1 MTSVNVTTTKN
12 TVTVN
17 GETRVV
23 TVKTAGPQGTFTD
36 GNLGDVTVSSNGT
49 AIAINTGAV
58 TSAKILDGTIATGD
72 IADDA
77 ITSAKIANAAVTTN
91 EIQNLT
97 IINNDISNSAAIAGT
112 KINPNFGSQNIITSG
127 GITTNGVFIIE
138 SVFPRIRLVDSD
150 NDSDYDIRNAN
161 GQFTITDQ
169 TNTQRRFQINN
180 SGGFQFGNGSAAS
193 NVDITGNLT
202 IAGTVDG
209 VDIAARDTLFG
220 GLTSSS
226 GVLTNG
232 VTATTQAQSD
242 NSTKVSTTAYV
253 RTAISNLVD
262 SSPDTLNTL
271 NELAAALNDDAS
283 FSTTVTN
290 SIATKLPLAGG
301 TLTGDLTINKN
312 NPVIT
317 FSDDNNNPDYQ
328 VGNINGV
335 LRFQDTTNNATRLQ
349 INTDGHVDFLTNVD
363 FAGNITL
370 ADNGKI
376 ILGDG
381 GETDSFISFDGQH
394 LQIRETSPTGALL
407 LDGHNIFL
415 RNPTQSDEIYLKCNG
430 QSTNRNVE
438 LYCQGT
444 QRLETT
450 STGIDVTGVITGT
463 NHLDLPDDATL
474 KLGDN
479 DEFQIFHRG
488 NDSVSL
494 INEQGGG
501 YLSFGSN
508 GSRIEM
514 YDIAN
519 ARTMAKFNVGG
530 SCEFKHAADI
540 RLETT
545 STGISVTGD
554 LIITADTPK
563 IQLIDNNADDD
574 FQISNFSGNFI
585 IKDITNSVDRFTIA
599 SDGTTTVANNLNVG
613 AGIDVTGEITG
624 TSHLDLPSD
633 AVLKLGNSDEFQ
645 IFHNSPNGNSIIKEI
660 GGGGLSIQ
668 SNGNFINFWDSSNGR
683 FFAQFNTNGACQ
695 FRHAADIRLET
706 TSTGISVTGD
716 LIITADTP
724 KIQLIDNNADDD
736 FQISNFS
743 GNFIIK
749 DITNSVD
756 RFTIASDGTTTVANN
771 LNVGAGI
778 DVTGDTTTTQF
789 FGAGTTSPAVNF
801 HSFADNTHI
810 GHQIRISQSGT
821 GDAVLGWE
829 LTGVRAWSAG
839 IDNSDSNRWKLS
851 SGSSV
856 DSNTQLTI
864 EQDGF
869 VGLHYD
875 SAATP
880 KLATTATGVTV
891 DGRIGVGTDSASFP
905 VHVFNDDTETNNQVR
920 IEQDGTGDA
929 VLGFA
934 LTGTRAY
941 SLGIDNSDSDKFKI
955 STATNLHTNT
965 LFTIDGANQRVG
977 INQASPDSALDVSGQ
992 IRSFSTTG
1000 TTDSG
1005 IKVSTANES
1014 AHLYL
1019 QNANT
1024 NANFNISYGGSGG
1037 ADISITHDGIVKLF
1051 NGGGTTAKLET
1062 TATGVDVNGRITSTV
1077 SAANTLMLNCIANM
1091 GTHNDRPFRLRS
1103 PATDSLTVPFTI
1115 ETFNALEVHI
1125 DGNKTLNIDA
1135 SGQINL
1141 HHAGS
1146 STAKLFTDATGI
1158 GVNGNI
1164 VATGDGTFDDIRI
1177 GEWSHATNFG
1187 GVFHKDHTGQEYMII
1202 NNGSAGS
1209 GHTYISAGTGHSVF
1223 IRGGG
1228 NNQSN
1233 VIEVDPSTGINL
1245 TAANSVNLD
1254 GILDFSGASSSP
1266 YILMKAVSQRV
1277 KYILWNSINFGIGMT
1292 AGVSYGS
1299 IGNDQNDNTQFATT
1313 FQMNDINDR
1322 GWIFLDSS
1330 HTLAQGAM
1338 SLTTQGK
1345 MTVAHSM
1352 RLGYG
1357 ESDTTESGATHALDV
1372 NGSISSTSTISA
1384 TTSAAIGD
1392 TNLRK
1397 ITTSTS
1403 APTSSDGG
1411 VGDIWIV
1418 YPS

>member
-530 SCEFKHAADI
+530 SCEFK
-540 RLETT
+540 
-545 STGISVTGD
+545 
-554 LIITADTPK
+554 
-563 IQLIDNNADDD
+563 
-574 FQISNFSGNFI
+574 
-585 IKDITNSVDRFTIA
+585 
-599 SDGTTTVANNLNVG
+599 
-613 AGIDVTGEITG
+613 
-624 TSHLDLPSD
+624 
-633 AVLKLGNSDEFQ
+633 
-645 IFHNSPNGNSIIKEI
+645 
-660 GGGGLSIQ
+660 
-668 SNGNFINFWDSSNGR
+668 
-683 FFAQFNTNGACQ
+683 
-695 FRHAADIRLET
+695 HAADIRLET